1 VTEIHRARSDDHGR
15 AVELLDAA
23 MLEADADRLR
33 DRIDRG
39 GVLVAE
45 ADGRVVGVCVL
56 ADRDAA
62 TEITQIA
69 VHRSRRARGVGRRLV
84 EAAAAEADGPLTAT
98 FRRQVRPF
106 YESLGFEIAPATEG
120 ADGAG
125 DGGDDADGDS
135 GGDDDRGG
143 DEPDDRG
150 RFRGVL
156 R

>member
-1 VTEIHRARSDDHGR
+1 MTEIRRARPDDHGR

-23 MLEADADRLR
+23 MLEVDADRVR

-56 ADRDAA
+56 ADRGAA

-69 VHRSRRARGVGRRLV
+69 VHRSRRARGIGRRLV
-84 EAAAAEADGPLTAT
+84 EAAATETNGPLTAT

-120 ADGAG
+120 ADDGG
-125 DGGDDADGDS
+125 DGGGDDAV
-135 GGDDDRGG
+135 GDDDPPT
-143 DEPDDRG
+143 DG

>member
-1 VTEIHRARSDDHGR
+1 VTEIRRARPADHGR

-33 DRIDRG
+33 GRIGRG
-39 GVLVAE
+39 SVLVAE

-62 TEITQIA
+62 TEISQIA

-106 YESLGFEIAPATEG
+106 YESLGFEVAPATEG
-120 ADGAG
+120 TGSDGR
-125 DGGDDADGDS
+125 
-135 GGDDDRGG
+135 DDDLPT
-143 DEPDDRG
+143 DG

>member
-1 VTEIHRARSDDHGR
+1 VTEIRPARPADHGR

-23 MLEADADRLR
+23 MLAVDGDRVR

-56 ADRDAA
+56 ADRGAA
-62 TEITQIA
+62 TEIAQIA
-69 VHRSRRARGVGRRLV
+69 VHRSRRARGIGRRLV
-84 EAAAAEADGPLTAT
+84 AAAATETDGPLTAT

-106 YESLGFEIAPATEG
+106 YESLGFEVAPATEG

-125 DGGDDADGDS
+125 DDGDDTDGDGGGDDTDGD
-135 GGDDDRGG
+135 DPAD
-143 DEPDDRG
+143 G